1 MATRSKKDDATAQ
14 FAKLQRAE
22 DGKKAMSEYEADAI
36 AVRTKTAR
44 LRALRLARDAEQA
57 AIVPPPAAAKK
68 APKSGKASKTG
79 AKTGVKTGAKT
90 GKSTKTKSD
99 AKLSQ
104 WLDDQEKSGRN
115 S

>member
-1 MATRSKKDDATAQ
+1 MNLATRSKKDDATAQ

-36 AVRTKTAR
+36 AVRSKTAR

-57 AIVPPPAAAKK
+57 AAVPPPAAAKK
-68 APKSGKASKTG
+68 APKSVKGSKTG
-79 AKTGVKTGAKT
+79 AKTGAKT

-99 AKLSQ
+99 AKLAN